1 MIAHIYELALVHPVM
16 TVVAVAMV
24 SVIVMRVAIS

>member
-16 TVVAVAMV
+16 AVAAVAML
-24 SVIVMRVAIS
+24 SVIVMRAALN